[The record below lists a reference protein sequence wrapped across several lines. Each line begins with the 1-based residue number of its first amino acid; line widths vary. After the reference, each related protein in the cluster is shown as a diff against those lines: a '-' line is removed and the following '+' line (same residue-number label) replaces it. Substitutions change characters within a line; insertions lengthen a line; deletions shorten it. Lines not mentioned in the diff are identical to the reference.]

1 MKKYVIIG
9 AVLLVV
15 ILGCVVTV
23 QYYTFIF
30 AKDVAGEILKIER
43 VNQQEMVITNG
54 AQIPASQLYSFA
66 VSIKDASGEIH
77 TASTED
83 RQWAAAQAGQC
94 VEAKY
99 FPYPPWNL
107 EKTGTFH
114 SARLIRLFE
123 CKKP

>member
-9 AVLLVV
+9 AVALVLIV
-15 ILGCVVTV
+15 GCVVTV
-23 QYYTFIF
+23 EYYTYIF
-30 AKDVAGEILKIER
+30 AKDVSGEILKVER
-43 VNQQEMVITNG
+43 VNQQEMVITSG
-54 AQIPASQLYSFA
+54 AQVPANQLFSFA
-66 VSIKDASGEIH
+66 VSIKDPSGEIH

-83 RQWAAAQAGQC
+83 RQWAVAQTGQC

-107 EKTGTFH
+107 EKTGTYH